1 MFESVSLLFPN
12 FYLFK
17 ISLATSIPVS
27 IDACNGAEKAFIVC
41 LNRGKLWQ
49 YSKTNS
55 LWYFIG
61 LLLIETVDK
70 IASYN
75 DQLDN
80 PDKSL

>member
-27 IDACNGAEKAFIVC
+27 IDAYNGAEKAFIVC

-49 YSKTNS
+49 YSKTNN